1 MSRSFLVMN
10 PFGIGDVLFSTP
22 LVRQLHEAHPDA
34 KIYYLCNRRT
44 STFLKNHPLITKL
57 FIYERDEFR
66 AAEKRSF
73 WEGAKM
79 LISFL
84 NDIRKEHIAVAI
96 DLSLNSKFGLYA
108 ILAGIPVRAGFDHKK
123 RGRFL
128 NRKLPLEG
136 FDSKHVAEYYL
147 DVLPLIGITPRISP
161 MEIYS
166 DEASREWASRTV
178 IPGKLV
184 IGIAPCGGQTFGAS
198 AGVKRWP
205 EGHFAALINR
215 LVERFHPQI
224 LIFAGP
230 NERTEVAAILAQLT
244 PIAKEATR
252 EFSESSLAQII
263 ALTAD
268 CDLFISN
275 DTGPLR
281 FADAH
286 GKKSVSFFGP
296 VDERVYGPFPLSAER
311 HRVLTNPVPCRP
323 CYKRFRLGEC
333 HQQVACMTGVSVDEA
348 FRACGELL
356 GEGRF
361 LSPKVQ

>member
-1 MSRSFLVMN
+1 MTRSFLVMN

-22 LVRQLHEAHPDA
+22 LVRQLHEAHPGA

-73 WEGAKM
+73 WEGAWM
-79 LISFL
+79 LVSFL
-84 NDIRKEHIAVAI
+84 FSIWKEHIDVAI

-108 ILAGIPVRAGFDHKK
+108 ILAGIPVRVGFDHKK

-128 NRKLPLEG
+128 SRKLPLAG

-147 DVLPLIGITPRISP
+147 DVLSLIGITPRISP

-166 DEASREWASRTV
+166 DEASWEWAAKAIT
-178 IPGKLV
+178 PGKLV
-184 IGIAPCGGQTFGAS
+184 IGIAPCGGQTFGSS

-205 EGHFAALINR
+205 EDHFASLINR
-215 LVERFHPQI
+215 LVERFRPQI
-224 LIFAGP
+224 LLFAGP
-230 NERTEVAAILAQLT
+230 NERTEIAAILTQLT
-244 PIAKEATR
+244 PAAKEVTR
-252 EFSESSLAQII
+252 EFSESTLLQLI
-263 ALTAD
+263 ALTAH
-268 CDLFISN
+268 CDLFVSN

-281 FADAH
+281 FADAQ

-311 HRVLTNPVPCRP
+311 HRVLTSPVSCRP
-323 CYKRFRLGEC
+323 CYNRFRLSEC
-333 HQQVACMTGVSVDEA
+333 HHQVVCMTGVSVEEA
-348 FRACGELL
+348 FRACEELL
-356 GEGRF
+356 R
-361 LSPKVQ
+361 

>member
-1 MSRSFLVMN
+1 MNRSFLVIN

-22 LVRQLHEAHPDA
+22 LVRQLHEAHPGA
-34 KIYYLCNRRT
+34 RIYYLCNRRT

-73 WEGAKM
+73 WEGAWM

-84 NDIRKEHIAVAI
+84 NSIRKEHIDVAI

-128 NRKLPLEG
+128 NRKLPLAG
-136 FDSKHVAEYYL
+136 FDDKHAAEYYL
-147 DVLPLIGITPRISP
+147 DVLKLIGITPRISP
-161 MEIYS
+161 MEIYDDAES
-166 DEASREWASRTV
+166 KAWAERAVT
-178 IPGKLV
+178 PGKLV

-205 EGHFAALINR
+205 EGHFVALINR
-215 LVERFHPQI
+215 LVERFKAKI

-230 NERTEVAAILAQLT
+230 NEKTEIANILAGLN
-244 PIAKEATR
+244 PASKEAVCDHSTAT
-252 EFSESSLAQII
+252 LPQLI
-263 ALTAD
+263 ALTGK

-275 DTGPLR
+275 DTGFLR

-311 HRVLTNPVPCRP
+311 HRVLTNPMPCRP
-323 CYKRFRLGEC
+323 CFKRFRLSEC
-333 HQQVACMTGVSVDEA
+333 HHQVVCMTGVSVDEA
-348 FRACGELL
+348 YRACEELL
-356 GEGRF
+356 
-361 LSPKVQ
+361 KIQKNT

>member
-1 MSRSFLVMN
+1 MIRSFLVIN

-22 LVRQLHEAHPDA
+22 LVRQLHEAHPGA
-34 KIYYLCNRRT
+34 RIYYLCNRRT
-44 STFLKNHPLITKL
+44 STFLKSHPLITKL

-84 NDIRKEHIAVAI
+84 NSIRKEHIEVAI

-136 FDSKHVAEYYL
+136 FDTKHAAEYYL
-147 DVLPLIGITPRISP
+147 DVLSLVGITPRISP
-161 MEIYS
+161 MEIYD
-166 DEASREWASRTV
+166 DEESKAWAAGTV
-178 IPGKLV
+178 IPGKLA

-215 LVERFHPQI
+215 LVERYHPQI

-230 NERTEVAAILAQLT
+230 NEKKEIASIRGKLT
-244 PIAKEATR
+244 PAAKEALR
-252 EFSESSLAQII
+252 DFSESSLGQLI
-263 ALTAD
+263 ALTAH

-296 VDERVYGPFPLSAER
+296 VDERVYGPFPLSVER
-311 HRVLTNPVPCRP
+311 HRVLTHPMPCRP
-323 CYKRFRLGEC
+323 CYNRFRLSEC
-333 HQQVACMTGVSVDEA
+333 HHQVACMTGVSVEEA
-348 FRACGELL
+348 FRACEDLL
-356 GEGRF
+356 AADTKR
-361 LSPKVQ
+361 PIAA

>member
-1 MSRSFLVMN
+1 
-10 PFGIGDVLFSTP
+10 
-22 LVRQLHEAHPDA
+22 
-34 KIYYLCNRRT
+34 
-44 STFLKNHPLITKL
+44 
-57 FIYERDEFR
+57 
-66 AAEKRSF
+66 
-73 WEGAKM
+73 
-79 LISFL
+79 
-84 NDIRKEHIAVAI
+84 
-96 DLSLNSKFGLYA
+96 
-108 ILAGIPVRAGFDHKK
+108 
-123 RGRFL
+123 
-128 NRKLPLEG
+128 
-136 FDSKHVAEYYL
+136 
-147 DVLPLIGITPRISP
+147 

>member
-1 MSRSFLVMN
+1 MSRSFLVIN

-22 LVRQLHEAHPDA
+22 LLRQLHEAHPGA

-79 LISFL
+79 LVSFL
-84 NDIRKEHIAVAI
+84 FSIWKEHIEVAI
-96 DLSLNSKFGLYA
+96 DLSLNSKFGLYS

-128 NRKLPLEG
+128 NRKLSLEG
-136 FDSKHVAEYYL
+136 FDTKHAAEYYL
-147 DVLPLIGITPRISP
+147 DVLSLIGITPRITP
-161 MEIYS
+161 MEIYD
-166 DEASREWASRTV
+166 DEESKLWADRTV
-178 IPGKLV
+178 TLGKLV

-205 EGHFAALINR
+205 EGHFAALINL
-215 LVERFHPQI
+215 LVERYPAQI

-230 NERTEVAAILAQLT
+230 NEKTEIKNILAGLS
-244 PIAKEATR
+244 PAAKEAVRDCSAGT
-252 EFSESSLAQII
+252 LPQLI
-263 ALTAD
+263 ALTGK

-275 DTGPLR
+275 DTGFLR

-286 GKKSVSFFGP
+286 GKKSISFFGP

-311 HRVLTNPVPCRP
+311 HRVLTHPMPCRP
-323 CYKRFRLGEC
+323 CYKRFRLSEC
-333 HQQVACMTGVSVDEA
+333 HHQVACMTGVTVDEA
-348 FRACGELL
+348 FQASKELL
-356 GEGRF
+356 GEDP
-361 LSPKVQ
+361 L